1 MKYGNGNSEV
11 GRRGGRSIPE
21 SQPAGPL
28 PDYILDRSRLAT
40 RAPIQFLPDYPAGFG
55 RWGLFLQVAHDCFTL
70 LYGLLFCAL
79 LGMVLLSL
87 PLWLLLAALGV
98 VGWR

>member
-1 MKYGNGNSEV
+1 MKYGNGDSKV
-11 GRRGGRSIPE
+11 GQRGGRSIPE
-21 SQPAGPL
+21 SQPAAPL
-28 PDYILDRSRLAT
+28 PDLILDRSRLAT
-40 RAPIQFLPDYPAGFG
+40 RAPIRFGFLPDYPGSG
-55 RWGLFLQVAHDCFTL
+55 RGLFFQIAIDCACVA
-70 LYGLLFCAL
+70 YGLLFCAL